1 MGTTETLEAPSMTV
15 EVTKEH
21 HWLQKF
27 VGEWTFEGEATMGP
41 DGPPMKWQGTV
52 TARPIGDVWV
62 LAEWQG
68 DVPEG
73 GGPGISITTLGYDPQ
88 KKRFI
93 STFIGSMMTSLVV
106 YEGTLDA
113 DERVLTL
120 EAEAPDMMNEGKT
133 AKCRDLIEFETDDHR
148 ILTSYVLGDDG
159 EWQHFMTAHYRRKA

>member
-1 MGTTETLEAPSMTV
+1 MGTTETLEAPEMTI

-41 DGPPMKWQGTV
+41 DGPPMTWAGTASV
-52 TARPIGDVWV
+52 RPIGDVWV

-68 DVPEG
+68 EVPG
-73 GGPGISITTLGYDPQ
+73 GGVGTSITTLGYDPQ
-88 KKRFI
+88 KKRFVQ
-93 STFIGSMMTSLVV
+93 TFIGSMMTSLWVS
-106 YEGTLDA
+106 EGTLDA

-120 EAEAPDMMNEGKT
+120 DGEGPDMMDESKT
-133 AKCRDLIEFETDDHR
+133 ATYRDVIEFETDDHR

-159 EWQHFMTAHYRRKA
+159 KWNHFMTAHYRRRV